1 MAKQRAEAWLVKT
14 AVGSSYPGSYPGSE
28 ATGAVGEIGGA
39 RAGRAFDGMLR
50 EHMALMRTAMAYAD
64 AREARGW

>member
-28 ATGAVGEIGGA
+28 ATRAAEETGA